1 MSLSRRQGMFSSSV
15 IARNGC
21 RAVIL
26 LLSLT
31 CSASAAASEQAQS
44 NVVCRKQL
52 SVQLQDNL
60 ARRLREITGWP
71 DLKFDSNGALQVGAG
86 EPVGGS
92 KSARD
97 LVAKLIHGQDFIAI
111 EEANNR
117 PDVVFGRLVSA
128 RWEQGSAD
136 KPRAHIVLMDF
147 ADFKH
152 VMGDKRGLDAF
163 NVGWVL
169 LHEFDHV
176 ATDSDDAAARGE
188 IGECEDHINQMRRE
202 CHLPQRADYFFTPF
216 PLSPDSDFPTRFV
229 RLSFFEDDAN
239 KNKRRY
245 WLIWDAKL
253 VGGLEEIKQIA
264 ALR

>member
-1 MSLSRRQGMFSSSV
+1 MSLPRRQGIFFL
-15 IARNGC
+15 IIRNGC
-21 RAVIL
+21 RIVIV
-26 LLSLT
+26 LLSL
-31 CSASAAASEQAQS
+31 AFNAAAAAETEPAQS

-71 DLKFDSNGALQVGAG
+71 NLKFDSNGTLQIGTG

-97 LVAKLIHGQDFIAI
+97 LVAKLVHGPDFVAL

-117 PDVVFGRLVSA
+117 SDVVFGRLVSA
-128 RWEQGSAD
+128 RWTQGSAD

-147 ADFKH
+147 ADFKY

-169 LHEFDHV
+169 LHEFDHI
-176 ATDSDDAAARGE
+176 ATDSDDAAARNE

-245 WLIWDAKL
+245 WLMWDAKL

>member
-1 MSLSRRQGMFSSSV
+1 MSLSRRQGIFFSI

-21 RAVIL
+21 RVVIL
-26 LLSLT
+26 LVSL
-31 CSASAAASEQAQS
+31 ASCAAAETEQSPS
-44 NVVCRKQL
+44 NIVCRKQL
-52 SVQLQDNL
+52 SVQLQDQM

-71 DLKFDSNGALQVGAG
+71 NLKFDSNGTLQVGAG

-97 LVAKLIHGQDFIAI
+97 LVAKLIHGPDFVAL

-117 PDVVFGRLVSA
+117 SDVVFSRLVSA
-128 RWEQGSAD
+128 RWIQGSVD
-136 KPRAHIVLMDF
+136 KPPAHIVLIDF

-169 LHEFDHV
+169 LHEFDHI
-176 ATDSDDAAARGE
+176 ATDSDDAAAGDE

-229 RLSFFEDDAN
+229 RLSFFENDAN
-239 KNKRRY
+239 QNKQRY
-245 WLIWDAKL
+245 WLIWDAAL
-253 VGGLEEIKQIA
+253 VGGLEKMKQIA